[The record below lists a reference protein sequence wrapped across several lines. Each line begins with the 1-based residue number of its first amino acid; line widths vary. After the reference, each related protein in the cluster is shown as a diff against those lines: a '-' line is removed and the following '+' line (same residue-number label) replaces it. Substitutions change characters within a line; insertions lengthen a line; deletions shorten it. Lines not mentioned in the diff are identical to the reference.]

1 MIDIEAARKAQTV
14 PVNKPRY
21 TQKELATKLGIT
33 VPTYLN
39 WCRNPKSIPAWKL
52 PEIADLLEVEVQE
65 LFF

>member
-21 TQKELATKLGIT
+21 TQKELAAKLGIT

-39 WCRNPKSIPAWKL
+39 WCRNPTSIPAGKL